1 MTWATL
7 FQLGTD
13 LKKAPT
19 RNAKAPQSRQAQ
31 AEGFDNTGVG
41 PISGDDAVLMQPA
54 NAGGRSICLSY
65 LHSRQRA

>member
-1 MTWATL
+1 MIFAATL

-41 PISGDDAVLMQPA
+41 PFMGSDTDNALNGPRAASGE
-54 NAGGRSICLSY
+54 
-65 LHSRQRA
+65 SRVSRIF

>member
-1 MTWATL
+1 MQSQATL

-41 PISGDDAVLMQPA
+41 PIMGSDTDNALKRSQTVSGETRV
-54 NAGGRSICLSY
+54 
-65 LHSRQRA
+65 SRIF